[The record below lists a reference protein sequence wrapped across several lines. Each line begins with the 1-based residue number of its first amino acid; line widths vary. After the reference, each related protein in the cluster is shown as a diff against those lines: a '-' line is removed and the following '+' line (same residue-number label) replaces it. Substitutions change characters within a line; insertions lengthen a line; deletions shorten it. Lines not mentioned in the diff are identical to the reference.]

1 MGSGGGGKRHDQRPI
16 SRHQPAFVCL
26 ISTQLL
32 CLSAIHVFQAL
43 LIDRASVSL
52 QLISDPPATKVV
64 DRT

>member
-1 MGSGGGGKRHDQRPI
+1 MERGDRHDQRPV

-32 CLSAIHVFQAL
+32 CLSAIHVVQEL
-43 LIDRASVSL
+43 LIDRASVYL
-52 QLISDPPATKVV
+52 RLTSDPPATKVV